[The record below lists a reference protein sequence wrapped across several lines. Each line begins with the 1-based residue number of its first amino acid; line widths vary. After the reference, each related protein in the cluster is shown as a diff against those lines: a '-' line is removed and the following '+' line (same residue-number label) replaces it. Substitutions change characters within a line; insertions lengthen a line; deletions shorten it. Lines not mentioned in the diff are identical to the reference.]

1 MKKYIAYYRK
11 STDQEDKQVLSLP
24 EQRRVISEYAQNAN
38 LHIPRNLHFEESFS
52 AKAPGR
58 PVFNRAIDLLRQEKA
73 QGIIAYKADRL
84 TRNNTDMDTI
94 IQLIESG
101 IEVWTSSF
109 GQFKDE
115 PTHKLI
121 FGFLALVAKL
131 KVDNLSQ
138 DTKRGME
145 GRTRRGWWS
154 GWAPLGYLNI
164 DVHGK
169 ISGKSYVPE
178 KQRVLDNSGR
188 SLCPVELDPLVSPLI
203 KKAFELYYYQD
214 FSLKT
219 LCDRLYKEGL
229 RSKGRK
235 KLSKTSLEQ
244 ILKNPFYYGVIR
256 WKGEIRSAEH
266 APIINKTLF
275 DGVQEKLSGKAPFN
289 PQPQKLDFLYRGLL
303 FCGECGCSIT
313 AERHTK
319 KQKNGNVHRYIYYRC
334 TKTKGNCNQ
343 AYISEPKLE
352 LEIAKIFKDF
362 VLSQERANA
371 IQEKLKELFREDIS
385 YQERQEKSLKT
396 RLVKLKNEKK
406 SLFRKMVADEIK
418 DQEAYLEVKNDIQ
431 SEIIGIQEKLT
442 NIGRHSED
450 WLQQSSNLIY
460 LAKYADKLFLEGTK
474 EEKHTLINCAASN
487 LFLKDKKV
495 SFSLKKPF
503 AILAEGQKS
512 TALLPGKDSNL

>member
-11 STDQEDKQVLSLP
+11 SSDTEDRQALSLKDQE
-24 EQRRVISEYAQNAN
+24 RVISDYTKHKN
-38 LHIPRNLHFEESFS
+38 LCVPKKLRFRESKS
-52 AKAPGR
+52 AKVAGR
-58 PVFNRAIDLLRQEKA
+58 PIFNEIIELVEKGKVT
-73 QGIIAYKADRL
+73 GIIAWKVDRL
-84 TRNNTDMDTI
+84 TRNTDDTSTLI
-94 IQLIESG
+94 KLIEKD
-101 IEVWTSSF
+101 IEIWTTNFGKFENTSS
-109 GQFKDE
+109 
-115 PTHKLI
+115 HKMM
-121 FGFLALVAKL
+121 FQFLATMAKF
-131 KVDNLSQ
+131 KVDDLSENVKRSLVMK
-138 DTKRGME
+138 TKL
-145 GRTRRGWWS
+145 GWWP
-154 GWAPLGYLNI
+154 GWAPFGYLNI
-164 DVHGK
+164 DEYGRIVPKQHT
-169 ISGKSYVPE
+169 PE
-178 KQRVLDNSGR
+178 KQKLLEKLGRKLDR
-188 SLCPVELDPLVSPLI
+188 IEKDPVIAPLI
-203 KKAFELYYYQD
+203 IKAFELYYYQD

-219 LCDRLYKEGL
+219 LCHRLNKEGL
-229 RSKGRK
+229 VSRTGGKIT
-235 KLSKTSLEQ
+235 KTSLEQ
-244 ILKNPFYYGVIR
+244 ILKNPFYYGAMR
-256 WKGEIRSAEH
+256 WKGEIKSANHE
-266 APIINKTLF
+266 PITDKTLF

-303 FCGECGCSIT
+303 LCGECGCSIT

-334 TKTKGNCNQ
+334 TKTKGGCGQ
-343 AYISEPKLE
+343 SYINEPKLE

-362 VLSQERANA
+362 ILSQKQADT
-371 IQEKLKELFREDIS
+371 IQKKLKELFREDIS

-431 SEIIGIQEKLT
+431 NEIAGIQEKLT

-460 LAKYADKLFLEGTK
+460 LAKHADKLFLEGTK

-495 SFSLKKPF
+495 EFSLKKPF

-512 TALLPGKDSNL
+512 TTLLPG